1 MSTEQPG
8 LKELLKSENMRLS
21 QLALLLKVDKSVTTR
36 WAQKKIPAERV
47 IEVEVATGI
56 PRQKLRPDLYDIPP
70 AKKKGGK

>member
-1 MSTEQPG
+1 MSNEQVF
-8 LKELLKSENMRLS
+8 LKELLKSRNMRLS
-21 QLALLLKVDKSVTTR
+21 QLADLLDVDKSVTTR

-47 IEVEVATGI
+47 VEVESATGI